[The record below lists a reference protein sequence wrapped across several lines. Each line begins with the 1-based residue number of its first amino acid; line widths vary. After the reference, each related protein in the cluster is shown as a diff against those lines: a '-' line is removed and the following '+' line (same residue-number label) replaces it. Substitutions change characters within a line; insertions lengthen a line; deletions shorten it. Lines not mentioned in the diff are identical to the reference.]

1 MKRWPWYLCALLL
14 IAVLGWMPFEGS
26 DVAKLKPV
34 EVVRIERKDSIIMV
48 QTDTGD
54 SGQGQDL
61 PSAFAD
67 LKQRTAGQVFLE
79 TADYLLID
87 TEAEPLLPELT
98 AWLRPACGVCIC
110 NVPVE
115 LEQVA
120 LFLNT
125 HSPANTLQRCQIADV
140 TLQRLSVK
148 EGQMKLEW

>member
-34 EVVRIERKDSIIMV
+34 EVVRIERGDNMITV

-54 SGQGQDL
+54 IGEGKDL
-61 PSAFAD
+61 SEAFAD

-79 TADYLLID
+79 TADFLLID
-87 TEAEPLLPELT
+87 TEAKPLLPELY

-110 NVPVE
+110 NVPVD

-125 HSPANTLQRCQIADV
+125 HSPVNTLQRCQIADV

-148 EGQMKLEW
+148 EGQMKLEM